1 LENERNGYRYSGHN
15 FRKFYTVTDTA
26 TGEQFVALCSAL
38 DKSIYKRLRELMEAD
53 IKANRSII
61 GTLPTRKDE
70 EASINQATDLEMD
83 PKQETQ
89 SKISGDDILSLI
101 PLPAEKSKT
110 DKTKNPQS
118 KESDDDF
125 WSGFED

>member
-1 LENERNGYRYSGHN
+1 MENERNGYRYSGHN

-61 GTLPTRKDE
+61 GTLPAEKNERAGSD
-70 EASINQATDLEMD
+70 QAEKTKAG
-83 PKQETQ
+83 PKQDTQ
-89 SKISGDDILSLI
+89 
-101 PLPAEKSKT
+101 P
-110 DKTKNPQS
+110 

-125 WSGFED
+125 WSAFGL